1 MKRNHL
7 KEKVDLCFSYL
18 LVTLLVV
25 LLVIFTTGICCCS
38 CCLLVFVVTVVTA
51 LVAVYIAVAIAPKA
65 KRIPK
70 KETHNDFQN
79 QYQLNPSVVE
89 NRLQNHIIVIIKSTI
104 LSTIANI
111 YKNKDIPTPVATL
124 ILFFTINY
132 TTTQK
137 NVPLKILNEK
147 YKHTILPNSNK
158 HVHVKVSG

>member
-1 MKRNHL
+1 MKRNHI

-25 LLVIFTTGICCCS
+25 LLVIFTTGTCCCS
-38 CCLLVFVVTVVTA
+38 CCLLMVVVTVVTA

-137 NVPLKILNEK
+137 NVPLVLLLNEK
-147 YKHTILPNSNK
+147 
-158 HVHVKVSG
+158 

>member
-1 MKRNHL
+1 MKKNHI
-7 KEKVDLCFSYL
+7 KEKVDLSFNYL
-18 LVTLLVV
+18 LVVPLVTLLVV
-25 LLVIFTTGICCCS
+25 LLVIFTTGTCCCS
-38 CCLLVFVVTVVTA
+38 CCLLMVVVTVVTA

-124 ILFFTINY
+124 ILFLLLIIQPHKKMF
-132 TTTQK
+132 
-137 NVPLKILNEK
+137 
-147 YKHTILPNSNK
+147 H
-158 HVHVKVSG
+158 

>member
-1 MKRNHL
+1 MKRNRI

-25 LLVIFTTGICCCS
+25 LLVIFTTGTCCCS
-38 CCLLVFVVTVVTA
+38 CCLLMVVVTVVTA

-111 YKNKDIPTPVATL
+111 YKNKDIPTPVAKL
-124 ILFFTINY
+124 ILFLLLII
-132 TTTQK
+132 Q
-137 NVPLKILNEK
+137 P
-147 YKHTILPNSNK
+147 YKKKFH
-158 HVHVKVSG
+158 

>member
-1 MKRNHL
+1 MKRNHI

-38 CCLLVFVVTVVTA
+38 CCLLMFVVTVVTA

-124 ILFFTINY
+124 ILFLLLIIQPHKKMF
-132 TTTQK
+132 
-137 NVPLKILNEK
+137 
-147 YKHTILPNSNK
+147 H
-158 HVHVKVSG
+158 

>member
-1 MKRNHL
+1 MKRNHI

-25 LLVIFTTGICCCS
+25 LLVIFTTGTCCCS
-38 CCLLVFVVTVVTA
+38 CCLLMVVVTVVTA

-124 ILFFTINY
+124 ILFY
-132 TTTQK
+132 
-137 NVPLKILNEK
+137 
-147 YKHTILPNSNK
+147 Y
-158 HVHVKVSG
+158 

>member
-1 MKRNHL
+1 MKRNHI

-25 LLVIFTTGICCCS
+25 LLVIFTTGTCCCS
-38 CCLLVFVVTVVTA
+38 CCLLMFVVTVVTA

-124 ILFFTINY
+124 ILFLLLIIQPHKKMF
-132 TTTQK
+132 
-137 NVPLKILNEK
+137 
-147 YKHTILPNSNK
+147 H
-158 HVHVKVSG
+158 

>member
-1 MKRNHL
+1 MKRNHI

-25 LLVIFTTGICCCS
+25 LLVIFTTGTCCCS
-38 CCLLVFVVTVVTA
+38 CCLLMVVVTVVTA

-124 ILFFTINY
+124 ILFLLLIIQPHKKMF
-132 TTTQK
+132 
-137 NVPLKILNEK
+137 
-147 YKHTILPNSNK
+147 H
-158 HVHVKVSG
+158 

>member
-1 MKRNHL
+1 MKRNHI

-25 LLVIFTTGICCCS
+25 LLVIFTTGTCCCS
-38 CCLLVFVVTVVTA
+38 CCLLMVVVTVVTA

-124 ILFFTINY
+124 ILFYYLLYN
-132 TTTQK
+132 
-137 NVPLKILNEK
+137 
-147 YKHTILPNSNK
+147 HTKKRSIENTK
-158 HVHVKVSG
+158 

>member
-1 MKRNHL
+1 MKRNHI

-79 QYQLNPSVVE
+79 QNQLKPSVFE
-89 NRLQNHIIVIIKSTI
+89 NKLKNHIILMIKSAK

-124 ILFFTINY
+124 IIFY
-132 TTTQK
+132 
-137 NVPLKILNEK
+137 
-147 YKHTILPNSNK
+147 Y
-158 HVHVKVSG
+158 

>member
-1 MKRNHL
+1 MKRNHI

-25 LLVIFTTGICCCS
+25 LLVIFTTGTCCCS
-38 CCLLVFVVTVVTA
+38 CCLLMVVVTVVTA

-79 QYQLNPSVVE
+79 QYQLNPSVFE
-89 NRLQNHIIVIIKSTI
+89 NKLKNHIIVIIKSTI

-124 ILFFTINY
+124 ILFLLLIIQPHKKMF
-132 TTTQK
+132 
-137 NVPLKILNEK
+137 
-147 YKHTILPNSNK
+147 H
-158 HVHVKVSG
+158 